1 MTVHVAVDEAGT
13 STHRESARGDMRK
26 PVTPSTGKGFTP
38 KAPTNRA
45 ERRKFASAKRKAG
58 ESDNP
63 EGLPEAAD
71 NTLFGS
77 KEKRATAAGDSA
89 DASKKPHKPRKEV
102 IKTDP
107 AVQAL
112 AQKKRQ
118 RVAEKKAAV
127 EDAPAEKKPRNKPH
141 SEAVDASKHMWEK
154 LRSEKTDPAEV
165 RPAPLTRNC
174 VPCRAVPGR
183 LTSGLLAPCAAL
195 EASG

>member
-1 MTVHVAVDEAGT
+1 
-13 STHRESARGDMRK
+13 MRN

-45 ERRKFASAKRKAG
+45 ARRKFVSEKRKTV

-63 EGLPEAAD
+63 EDLPEAAN

-77 KEKRATAAGDSA
+77 KEKRVPTAAGDSA
-89 DASKKPHKPRKEV
+89 EKATKVPKKVSSHKKEV

-127 EDAPAEKKPRNKPH
+127 EEVPEKKPRTAKPH
-141 SEAVDASKHMWEK
+141 AEAVDASKHMWEK
-154 LRSEKTDPAEV
+154 LRSEKTDPAEA
-165 RPAPLTRNC
+165 RRAPLTRTPELC
-174 VPCRAVPGR
+174 LPR
-183 LTSGLLAPCAAL
+183 LASHLARSPL
-195 EASG
+195 RSVRG

>member
-1 MTVHVAVDEAGT
+1 
-13 STHRESARGDMRK
+13 MRK
-26 PVTPSTGKGFTP
+26 PVTPATGKGFTP
-38 KAPTNRA
+38 KSPNNRA
-45 ERRKFASAKRKAG
+45 ERRKFASAKRKAR

-71 NTLFGS
+71 NSLFGS
-77 KEKRATAAGDSA
+77 KEKRAPAAPDDSA
-89 DASKKPHKPRKEV
+89 GASKKPRKPRKEV

-127 EDAPAEKKPRNKPH
+127 EDAPPDKKPRSKPH
-141 SEAVDASKHMWEK
+141 AEAVDASKHMWEK
-154 LRSEKTDPAEV
+154 LRSEKTDPTEA
-165 RPAPLTRNC
+165 RARFTHTC
-174 VPCRAVPGR
+174 DASAVPGH
-183 LTSGLLAPCAAL
+183 LTGGLLLHCAAL